1 MLCSSSAIKSS
12 EINRIKLRNKYRIQ
26 RNGNE
31 RGSKSKS
38 DEKRKSKI
46 FMKNEKAKL
55 TKRKENMGRGKKSTG
70 WNQNTTM
77 E

>member
-1 MLCSSSAIKSS
+1 MKGVASQNLM
-12 EINRIKLRNKYRIQ
+12 
-26 RNGNE
+26 
-31 RGSKSKS
+31 
-38 DEKRKSKI
+38 EKEKAKF